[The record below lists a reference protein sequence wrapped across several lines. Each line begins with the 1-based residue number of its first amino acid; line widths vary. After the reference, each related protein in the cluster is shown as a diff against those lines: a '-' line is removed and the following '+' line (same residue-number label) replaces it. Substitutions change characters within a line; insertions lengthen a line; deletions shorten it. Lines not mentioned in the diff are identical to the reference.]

1 MANLQKIIAFI
12 ISVVLLTPLVQGF
25 GVTSAY
31 WDTNPLNLHP
41 GEEKIVDLE
50 LQNMAG
56 GEDIALLAKVTEGA
70 DIAKL
75 LNESDKYLVPFGRKD
90 VMVKVLIKLSPDAV
104 PGETLTVAVSFT
116 QVADESNGEM
126 IQMVSG
132 VGKKIPILVVSDQPV
147 EETQA
152 SFLTKVGSSWSTIL
166 IVALV
171 ILAVAL
177 LGFLLLRKRMDS
189 S

>member
-41 GEEKIVDLE
+41 GEEKIVELG

-56 GEDIALLAKVTEGA
+56 GDDINLLAKITEGA
-70 DIAKL
+70 DIATL
-75 LNESDKYLVPFGRKD
+75 VSEDRYPVPFGSKD
-90 VMVKVLIKLSPDAV
+90 VMVKVLIKLPQDAV
-104 PGETLTVAVSFT
+104 PGEMLTAAVSFT
-116 QVADESNGEM
+116 QVADKSNGEM

-132 VGKKIPILVVSDQPV
+132 VGKKIPILVVSDQA
-147 EETQA
+147 EEAQA
-152 SFLTKVGSSWSTIL
+152 SNSYLGKAGWSTIL
-166 IVALV
+166 IIALV
-171 ILAVAL
+171 MLTVIL
-177 LGFLLLRKRMDS
+177 LGFLLIRKRTNS